1 MEYVKAIFYERINDI
16 ESYFELVDQI
26 EKAVGSGGASL
37 NVDGS
42 KYNIKPNQQKIM
54 YSGIY
59 LHLYNLIEATIS
71 LLIEAIETHAS
82 EEVGNNVS
90 LLTDNMRA
98 LYIKS
103 VTTAKGNLSD
113 EKRLEKAIDLFEQ
126 VLNIKP
132 VEIKLPLSGGGNWGF
147 TEIKAFS
154 KQIGV
159 IFNFDQELKAKINKK
174 FRDDKKP
181 IRLIKEIRN
190 KLAHGSLSFT
200 ECGQDHVASEFRE
213 LINIVKE
220 FLEAVIEHYDAFIN
234 NKGYRIVDEPA

>member
-1 MEYVKAIFYERINDI
+1 MEYVKATFYDRINDI

-37 NVDGS
+37 NVNGS

-59 LHLYNLIEATIS
+59 LHLYNLIESTIS
-71 LLIEAIETHAS
+71 LLIEAIEKHAS

-90 LLTDNMRA
+90 LLTENMRA
-98 LYIKS
+98 LYVKS

-113 EKRLEKAIDLFEQ
+113 EKRLEKALDLFEQ

-132 VEIKLPLSGGGNWGF
+132 VTIKIPLGGGGNWGF
-147 TEIKAFS
+147 TEINAFS

-159 IFNFDQELKAKINKK
+159 ILNFDPELKAKINKK

-220 FLEAVIEHYDAFIN
+220 FLEAVIEHYDTFIN
-234 NKGYRIVDEPA
+234 NKGYRTVDEPA

>member
-1 MEYVKAIFYERINDI
+1 MEYVKATFYDRINDI

-37 NVDGS
+37 NVNGS

-59 LHLYNLIEATIS
+59 LHLYNLIESTIS
-71 LLIEAIETHAS
+71 LLIEAIEKHAS
-82 EEVGNNVS
+82 EEIGNNVS
-90 LLTDNMRA
+90 LLTENMRA
-98 LYIKS
+98 LYVKS

-113 EKRLEKAIDLFEQ
+113 EKRLEKALDLFEQ

-132 VEIKLPLSGGGNWGF
+132 VTIKIPLGGGGNWGF
-147 TEIKAFS
+147 TEINAFS

-159 IFNFDQELKAKINKK
+159 ILNFDPELKAKINKR

-220 FLEAVIEHYDAFIN
+220 FLEAVIEHYNTFIN
-234 NKGYRIVDEPA
+234 NKGYRTVDEPA

>member
-1 MEYVKAIFYERINDI
+1 MEYVKATFYERINDI

-37 NVDGS
+37 NVNGS

-59 LHLYNLIEATIS
+59 LHLYNLIESTIS
-71 LLIEAIETHAS
+71 LLIEAIEKHAS
-82 EEVGNNVS
+82 EEIGNNVS
-90 LLTDNMRA
+90 LLTENMRA
-98 LYIKS
+98 LYVKS

-113 EKRLEKAIDLFEQ
+113 EKRLEKALDLFEQ

-132 VEIKLPLSGGGNWGF
+132 VTIKIPLGGGGNWGV
-147 TEIKAFS
+147 TEISAFS

-159 IFNFDQELKAKINKK
+159 TLNFNPELKAKINKK

-220 FLEAVIEHYDAFIN
+220 FLEAVIEHYDTFIN
-234 NKGYRIVDEPA
+234 NKGYRTEDEPA

>member
-1 MEYVKAIFYERINDI
+1 MI
-16 ESYFELVDQI
+16 
-26 EKAVGSGGASL
+26 
-37 NVDGS
+37 
-42 KYNIKPNQQKIM
+42 
-54 YSGIY
+54 
-59 LHLYNLIEATIS
+59 
-71 LLIEAIETHAS
+71 
-82 EEVGNNVS
+82 
-90 LLTDNMRA
+90 
-98 LYIKS
+98 
-103 VTTAKGNLSD
+103 
-113 EKRLEKAIDLFEQ
+113 LEKAIDLFEQ

-132 VEIKLPLSGGGNWGF
+132 VEIKLPLSGGGNWRF